1 MLRFSTF
8 DERGPSAAWPLVRPH
23 LLGANDATFAGTV
36 AFERGDIVCTPSEAK
51 PPIAL
56 CLEVDAGR
64 AGTMMLQTCLLQ
76 QRQEPYRLFEEL
88 ARHRIKLFLEK
99 SEAWGLL
106 DPARAPEA
114 FELFERARA
123 TFVAGMVETDAF
135 RSQNAFRDALALGV
149 FASEKLLMRRTEL
162 GLHQRYGAQGTPRAL
177 GVRVPI
183 EKAPDLLK
191 QCLSGEFDTVLV
203 PTPWSAIEQREG
215 RFTWEQVD
223 RWMIWAKST
232 RRVPVMGPL
241 LDLRPGGVPSWALPA
256 LRDPAKFERL
266 VYEFVREVTVRY
278 APQSPIW
285 MAAAGVNT
293 NEVAAFTPAQ
303 MCQAVRH
310 ACVTI
315 RQAAPAS
322 KLIVEVGDPF
332 GERSPADGGA
342 IGAIQFVRMLISEGV
357 RFDFVGLPVML
368 GDAGRGTRDLMQV
381 ASMLDRFI
389 SRNEMPPILVS
400 ALAAPSAA
408 PREPGVGFWREP
420 WSERSQAAWATMAF
434 QVAMSS
440 RKVQVVVWD
449 RLRDDAGTGVRDSG
463 LFGPGGAPK
472 QAAAR
477 LLGVRRKM
485 REALGPAPTPS
496 AAAAPAS

>member
-1 MLRFSTF
+1 
-8 DERGPSAAWPLVRPH
+8 
-23 LLGANDATFAGTV
+23 
-36 AFERGDIVCTPSEAK
+36 
-51 PPIAL
+51 
-56 CLEVDAGR
+56 
-64 AGTMMLQTCLLQ
+64 
-76 QRQEPYRLFEEL
+76 
-88 ARHRIKLFLEK
+88 
-99 SEAWGLL
+99 
-106 DPARAPEA
+106 
-114 FELFERARA
+114 
-123 TFVAGMVETDAF
+123 
-135 RSQNAFRDALALGV
+135 
-149 FASEKLLMRRTEL
+149 MRRTEL

-285 MAAAGVNT
+285 MAAAGVNA